1 MELRGINY
9 DTGFGGAVG
18 DRSRIAFEP
27 EVVRRELAVIADE
40 LHCDTVRISG
50 DDPERI
56 VLAANAAVDVG
67 LQVWFAPFP
76 IDLTPAQLLPYFERC
91 AASAEEI
98 RARDPRT
105 VLVLGCEMS
114 LFSAGFVPG
123 QFLLQR
129 LRNAADPR
137 SWAGFTPAAD
147 FTETLNGIVA
157 VAREQFGGAV
167 SYASGEWEDIDWAP
181 FDFAAVD
188 LYRAAGNA
196 ADFPAV
202 VRKHA
207 AHGKPLVVTE
217 FGCCTYRGA
226 AEAGG
231 MGWAIVDYTTTPRT
245 LNNDYVRDESVQVA
259 YFHEL
264 MDVFEAEN
272 VHGAFW
278 FTFAGY
284 ELPHNTDPRRDLD
297 MASYGV
303 VKMVD
308 GVPQRKAVFEA
319 IATRFA

>member
-1 MELRGINY
+1 MLQ
-9 DTGFGGAVG
+9 
-18 DRSRIAFEP
+18 RIQN
-27 EVVRRELAVIADE
+27 
-40 LHCDTVRISG
+40 
-50 DDPERI
+50 
-56 VLAANAAVDVG
+56 AAN
-67 LQVWFAPFP
+67 L
-76 IDLTPAQLLPYFERC
+76 E
-91 AASAEEI
+91 
-98 RARDPRT
+98 
-105 VLVLGCEMS
+105 
-114 LFSAGFVPG
+114 
-123 QFLLQR
+123 
-129 LRNAADPR
+129 

-167 SYASGEWEDIDWAP
+167 SYASGDWEEIDWTP

-188 LYRAAGNA
+188 MYRTSDNA
-196 ADFPAV
+196 DHFAET

-207 AHGKPLVVTE
+207 AHGKPLVITE

-231 MGWAIVDYTTTPRT
+231 MGWAIMDFTTTPRT

-264 MDVFEAEN
+264 MDVFEAEH

-284 ELPHNTDPRRDLD
+284 ELPYHPDPHRDLD

-303 VKMVD
+303 VKIVD
-308 GVPQRKAVFEA
+308 GVPERKAVFEA